1 MRYEQLNGW
10 GPKGCF
16 TSKKFLVLVST
27 LSPQHQRAK
36 RVSPFTGLD
45 YWTEF
50 FHFYALLLDDY
61 FVDASHGYAT
71 IIAIIERT
79 YVRLYIQEIRNWLPI
94 EENYYRLS
102 LAFPIPN

>member
-1 MRYEQLNGW
+1 MQS
-10 GPKGCF
+10 GCLHSLDW
-16 TSKKFLVLVST
+16 T
-27 LSPQHQRAK
+27 
-36 RVSPFTGLD
+36 TGLS
-45 YWTEF
+45 F
-50 FHFYALLLDDY
+50 FHFNALLLDDY
-61 FVDASHGYAT
+61 LVDASHGYAT